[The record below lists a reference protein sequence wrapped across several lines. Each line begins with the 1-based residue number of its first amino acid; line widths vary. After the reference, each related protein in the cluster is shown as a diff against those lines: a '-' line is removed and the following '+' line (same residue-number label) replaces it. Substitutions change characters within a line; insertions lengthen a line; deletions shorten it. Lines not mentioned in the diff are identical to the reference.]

1 MKIKSLLS
9 LITLGVGV
17 GALGLTTLVSA
28 NIPKQAATQAEAV
41 DENSTA
47 KYIYLGT
54 NINGENPDFNSNY
67 IPHIYA
73 WVNGDGTKT
82 LGDWPGKPVSSLVNE
97 GKVSV
102 TRFVNFSNQGGIY
115 KIDLSTLNGA
125 THFILNFGDKKP
137 QTANMKVF
145 DDGRYYSSN
154 MNVVENNIVGSQ
166 DLYESAAL
174 TFDIAAAL
182 EKTTYHTPEGDN
194 NDYYSICELTDKT
207 QLQSF
212 SERYDKL
219 GGGKET
225 FDSATY
231 WTLKYG
237 SGGEGTNSE
246 NENVSFQTLMGQ
258 IRNTYNQSANSVMFL
273 GGNSSNNATL
283 VVAGISVATIIASA
297 SMIILRR
304 HKSKKA

>member
-9 LITLGVGV
+9 LITLGIGV

-28 NIPKQAATQAEAV
+28 NVSTHGATQLEAV
-41 DENSTA
+41 EETPTA

-54 NINGENPDFNSNY
+54 NINSDNPNFNSNY
-67 IPHIYA
+67 NPHIYA
-73 WVNGDGTKT
+73 WIDGGDKP
-82 LGDWPGKPVSSLVNE
+82 LGEWPGKTVSDLVGE
-97 GKVSV
+97 GKVAV
-102 TRFVNFSNQGGIY
+102 TRFVNFNNQGDIY
-115 KIDLSTLNGA
+115 KIDVSALKGA
-125 THFILNFGDKKP
+125 THFILNFGDGKP

-154 MNVVENNIVGSQ
+154 MHVADGTINGSP
-166 DLYESAAL
+166 DFYESAAL

-194 NDYYSICELTDKT
+194 NDYYSICELTDKV

-212 SERYDKL
+212 SERYEKL
-219 GGGKET
+219 GGGKEK
-225 FDSATY
+225 FDTATY

-246 NENVSFQTLMGQ
+246 NENVTFETLMGQ
-258 IRNTYNQSANSVMFL
+258 IRKTYNQSSNSIMFL
-273 GGNSSNNATL
+273 AGNSSNNATL

-304 HKSKKA
+304 HKHKKA